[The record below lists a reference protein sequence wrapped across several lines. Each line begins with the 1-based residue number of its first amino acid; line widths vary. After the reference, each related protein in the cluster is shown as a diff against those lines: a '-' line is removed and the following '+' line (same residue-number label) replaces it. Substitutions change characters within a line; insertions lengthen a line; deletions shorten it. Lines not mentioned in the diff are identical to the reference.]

1 MKFPKHNIDIFYLIL
16 FVSLFVINI
25 YGRIMLASKAISLP
39 FLCIGAVAD
48 ASLLTALS
56 MLLRGRW
63 RLLALLFLIA
73 TCILIIV
80 NILYLETCFQVVDIH
95 WIVRLILGFL
105 RLPDT
110 HSLIRC

>member
-63 RLLALLFLIA
+63 RLLALLFGSS
-73 TCILIIV
+73 
-80 NILYLETCFQVVDIH
+80 DIS
-95 WIVRLILGFL
+95 R
-105 RLPDT
+105 DT
-110 HSLIRC
+110 GIMKGEEA